1 MIFND
6 DEETFIF
13 IDKKNKIISF
23 SKRGELFLEIET
35 TEISCNLRY
44 KNKETRDK
52 DYKKLKDFVKEEEVK

>member
-23 SKRGELFLEIET
+23 SKKGELFLEIET
-35 TEISCNLRY
+35 TEISCDLRY
-44 KNKETRDK
+44 ENKQFRDE
-52 DYKKLKDFVKEEEVK
+52 DYQKLKDFVKEEEVK